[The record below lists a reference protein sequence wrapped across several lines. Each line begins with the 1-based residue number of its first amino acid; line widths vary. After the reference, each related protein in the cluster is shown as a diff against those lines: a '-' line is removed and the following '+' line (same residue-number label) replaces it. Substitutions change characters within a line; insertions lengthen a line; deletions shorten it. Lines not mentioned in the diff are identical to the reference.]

1 MSSSASTLDLPISGS
16 LSNSSIQ
23 RENHGFPLLTER
35 GKVFGEVNYH
45 QLVFLG
51 IPNTSKDGN
60 NEKLKLLITNLLQ
73 NILQHDVKIRSVHQV
88 ANAERSYGYK
98 PVLVEFE
105 NSADADAIISS
116 KHFFQSGSLALTLW
130 VLGT

>member
-1 MSSSASTLDLPISGS
+1 MLAAFCIS
-16 LSNSSIQ
+16 
-23 RENHGFPLLTER
+23 ER
-35 GKVFGEVNYH
+35 GKVNHH

-60 NEKLKLLITNLLQ
+60 NEKLKLLIDNLLQ
-73 NILQHDVKIRSVHQV
+73 NILQHEVKIRSVHQL
-88 ANAERSYGYK
+88 ANAVRSYGYK
-98 PVLVEFE
+98 PVLVDFE
-105 NSADADAIISS
+105 SSADADAIISS